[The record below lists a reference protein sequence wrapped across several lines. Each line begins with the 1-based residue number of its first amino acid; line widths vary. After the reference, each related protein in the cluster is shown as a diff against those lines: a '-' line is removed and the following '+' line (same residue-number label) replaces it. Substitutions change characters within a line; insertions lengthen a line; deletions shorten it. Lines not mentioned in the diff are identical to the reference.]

1 MPFWHVQC
9 ACVLYYDV
17 PGTVGYKAYVIHNPW
32 REREAKRALWL
43 HINSLSWL
51 HWDAT
56 LLHIHPP
63 LSEHYTKINISFV
76 INELCH
82 FYTCKVQI
90 ILHLWRNIYNLNG
103 SIQTIPNINTFYT
116 LLKYKYRYPF
126 MLCSHSQQQ
135 NRS

>member
-56 LLHIHPP
+56 LLPIHPP
-63 LSEHYTKINISFV
+63 LSQHFTKISISFV
-76 INELCH
+76 INELFH
-82 FYTCKVQI
+82 FYTCIVQMLVAI
-90 ILHLWRNIYNLNG
+90 SHIYNLNG
-103 SIQTIPNINTFYT
+103 SIQSIPNINTFIICWNT
-116 LLKYKYRYPF
+116 QYRYPF

>member
-56 LLHIHPP
+56 LLPIHPP
-63 LSEHYTKINISFV
+63 FSQHYSKISISLV
-76 INELCH
+76 INEH
-82 FYTCKVQI
+82 SNFHTCIVQI
-90 ILHLWRNIYNLNG
+90 LLHVLWTTWMGLFNQYQTSIHFIIYW
-103 SIQTIPNINTFYT
+103 NTQ
-116 LLKYKYRYPF
+116 YRYPF